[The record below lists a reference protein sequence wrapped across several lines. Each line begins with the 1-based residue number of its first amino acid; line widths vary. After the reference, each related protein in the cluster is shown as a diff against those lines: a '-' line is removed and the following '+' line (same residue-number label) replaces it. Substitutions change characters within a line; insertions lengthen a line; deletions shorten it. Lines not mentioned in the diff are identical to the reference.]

1 MPRILR
7 TRASRLDY
15 AEIWSYVAVHS
26 PNAADQLVDRFDAIL
41 STIASLP
48 EMGRSVDELAP
59 NLRSFPIG
67 SYLVFYRPIVDGIQL
82 IRVIHGA
89 RDITP
94 EYFLE
99 FN

>member
-7 TRASRLDY
+7 TRESRLDY
-15 AEIWSYVAVHS
+15 DEIWTYIAVRDLA
-26 PNAADQLVDRFDAIL
+26 AADRLVQHFDATL
-41 STIASLP
+41 NVIATAP
-48 EMGRSVDELAP
+48 NMGRKVEEFAP

-67 SYLVFYRPIVDGIQL
+67 SYLIFYRPIEDGIQL

-94 EYFLE
+94 EYFAE
-99 FN
+99 E

>member
-7 TRASRLDY
+7 TRESRLDY
-15 AEIWSYVAVHS
+15 DEIWTYIAVRDLA
-26 PNAADQLVDRFDAIL
+26 AADRLVQHFDATL
-41 STIASLP
+41 NVIATAP
-48 EMGRSVDELAP
+48 NMGRKVEEFAA

-67 SYLVFYRPIVDGIQL
+67 SYLIFYRPVEDGIQL

-94 EYFLE
+94 EYFAE
-99 FN
+99 E